1 MAAADVINR
10 PVSQTPGLLH
20 WDAVLP
26 LLPPDGA
33 LIGGPP
39 RPAKTT
45 PDTPCQTQTPDT
57 IQGEAEE
64 VVEEGLDTQV
74 ITTGTS
80 FVQIKQ
86 HLSHF

>member
-1 MAAADVINR
+1 MAADVINR
-10 PVSQTPGLLH
+10 PISQTLGLLH

-57 IQGEAEE
+57 RQGEEE
-64 VVEEGLDTQV
+64 VVEEGQDTQV

-86 HLSHF
+86 ILSHF